1 MQSLQGYL
9 TGWVSCDQ
17 GPMQVLP
24 GPQVMVAPEEEGG
37 GELEAAAGA
46 SGPGAGARR
55 LGGRHQGHT
64 RCHPVLPHN
73 RPRTCFFLKPT

>member
-1 MQSLQGYL
+1 
-9 TGWVSCDQ
+9 
-17 GPMQVLP
+17 MQVLP
-24 GPQVMVAPEEEGG
+24 GPQVMVALEEEGG
-37 GELEAAAGA
+37 GELEAAARA